1 MSNPNSF
8 MVNEV
13 SSGSDSLVLKIEEY
27 SDGEIDTV
35 LFILY
40 DSKESTYVV
49 YGKRENVFNKLEYVP
64 YSFRSETSEDLA
76 DFISFAI
83 CKKNKWSYTLYNYDN
98 LPYNCN
104 DITFYYLKNLDGDR
118 EYEIAGYDNK
128 HYNRDYLVK
137 ALKMLKYVFNYY

>member
-49 YGKRENVFNKLEYVP
+49 YGKRENVFNKLEYIP

-83 CKKNKWSYTLYNYDN
+83 CKKNKWSYKI
-98 LPYNCN
+98 
-104 DITFYYLKNLDGDR
+104 DI
-118 EYEIAGYDNK
+118 I
-128 HYNRDYLVK
+128 
-137 ALKMLKYVFNYY
+137 FNSIF